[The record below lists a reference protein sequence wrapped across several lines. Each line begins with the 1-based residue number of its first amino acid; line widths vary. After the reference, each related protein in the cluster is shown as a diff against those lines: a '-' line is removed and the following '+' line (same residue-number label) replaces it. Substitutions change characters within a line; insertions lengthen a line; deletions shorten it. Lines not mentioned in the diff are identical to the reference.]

1 MPAAE
6 DVRYKQRILS
16 CSASHGED
24 RTNSNLEYRPD
35 IDGLRAVAVLS
46 VVGFHAFPSIFKS
59 GFVGVDVF
67 FVISGFLISKI
78 ILEKLECGNFSFLD
92 FYSRRVRRIFPSLLV
107 VLATC
112 SIFGWLALTPEENA
126 LLGKHVVAAAFF
138 ASNLLLWS
146 ESGYFDVSSETKPLL
161 HLWSLGV
168 EEQFYALVPVV
179 FLIIYRKCISI
190 TLMLSVLAIASFGIN
205 IVLTNV
211 SSAANFYSPISRM
224 FEFLAGSL
232 LAAYML
238 RNKQEVSD
246 TSYAPIYSALVG
258 IVLIGAAVFGG
269 IDTLQFPGYVVLA
282 PVVGAVLLIHSGSRN
297 AISRYL
303 LANRIAVF
311 IGLISYPLY
320 LWHWPLLAFA
330 RVVYGD
336 NPSGVI
342 RLALAG
348 FAVVLSVLV
357 YIYIEKP
364 IRASKGRKHLFI
376 LLLAMVAV
384 AVFGFGTHIGKG
396 ETSYPILRLYT
407 KILDGDFDNKAFFE
421 KMGVHFYPCENITFL
436 ARAPKYEGTTRCY
449 QSKIGEPVTAIVV
462 GDSHAES
469 IYPGVA
475 SNLTD
480 HNVSY
485 YVSGYAPILGNSGF
499 APFFQE
505 IQADRNIKVVVF
517 AAYWVT
523 ATTYAVPEGSSL
535 ESELGKAV
543 ELITRSGKNVY
554 LIVDNPSFSFP
565 PEQCQYSRLP
575 GRPPKCTEDKSYFD
589 GQKDIYIR
597 SLKNIEEHNEKVKV
611 IDVSNLFCNDRECAM
626 VDSGRL
632 LYRDSNHLSYSGSQY
647 VGSWIAS
654 QIH

>member
-1 MPAAE
+1 M
-6 DVRYKQRILS
+6 S
-16 CSASHGED
+16 CSVSHGED

-46 VVGFHAFPSIFKS
+46 VVGFHAFPSIFKG

-78 ILEKLECGNFSFLD
+78 ILEKLESGTFSFLD

-107 VLATC
+107 VLASC
-112 SIFGWLALTPEENA
+112 SILGWLALTPEENA

-138 ASNLLLWS
+138 ASNLLLWN

-179 FLIIYRKCISI
+179 FLYIYRKCISI
-190 TLMLSVLAIASFGIN
+190 TLILSVLAIASFSIN

-211 SSAANFYSPISRM
+211 SSTANFYSPISRM

-238 RNKQEVSD
+238 RNKQDVSD
-246 TSYAPIYSALVG
+246 TSYVPIYSALVG

-303 LANRIAVF
+303 LANRVAVF

-342 RLALAG
+342 RLAMAG

-364 IRASKGRKHLFI
+364 IRASKGRKHLI
-376 LLLAMVAV
+376 LLWLAMVAV
-384 AVFGFGTHIGKG
+384 AVFGFGTHVGKG
-396 ETSYPILRLYT
+396 ETSYPIPRLYT
-407 KILDGDFDNKAFFE
+407 KILDGEFDNQAFFE
-421 KMGVHFYPCENITFL
+421 KMVVHFYPCENITFL
-436 ARAPKYEGTTRCY
+436 ARAPKNEGITRCY

-499 APFFQE
+499 VPFFRE
-505 IQADRNIKVVVF
+505 IQADPNIKVVVF
-517 AAYWVT
+517 AAYWIT

-535 ESELGKAV
+535 EFELGKAV

-554 LIVDNPSFSFP
+554 LLVDNPSFSFP
-565 PEQCQYSRLP
+565 PAQCQYSRLP
-575 GRPPKCTEDKSYFD
+575 GRPPKCTEDKYYFD
-589 GQKDIYIR
+589 GQKDIYFR
-597 SLKNIEEHNEKVKV
+597 SLKNIEEHNKKVKV
-611 IDVSNLFCNDRECAM
+611 IDVSNLFCNDRECTM
-626 VDSGRL
+626 VNDGRL

-647 VGSWIAS
+647 AGPWIAS
-654 QIH
+654 QIR